1 MLNAIMTGVSLF
13 NAVKGNKRA
22 DAADDRQSALTS
34 AEIARNNKIMEL
46 YGEGSSEMKSTMDG
60 LLGEFGDYA
69 QVSPENFVALR
80 DYFSEA
86 RKSEELQ
93 NDNEV
98 YSQDNIARSGGA
110 TTFDMAPQI
119 DAVAQKFI
127 DARMANTGRAIDE
140 NMSRQT
146 AELMSRG
153 MDNSTLDVQLRRSAA
168 DMKAQAY
175 NQAMLDGVNDALT
188 YVQGVQGVSS
198 NEQLMDLSERRFGQN
213 LIQNSD
219 AMVNNS
225 ALADYQTGN
234 SVMNDQS
241 SMYTDYAARMGEL
254 KASPYK
260 FAADGQTSAGFGN
273 ALSASNNFAERA
285 NNNAN
290 DAGGSFGT
298 WLDRLTGYN
307 DRKTIK

>member
-13 NAVKGNKRA
+13 NAVKGNNRA
-22 DAADDRQSALTS
+22 DAAASEQSALTS
-34 AEIARNNKIMEL
+34 AEIARNNKIMDL

-60 LLGEFGDYA
+60 LLGEFGDFA
-69 QVSPENFVALR
+69 QVSPDNFVALR
-80 DYFSEA
+80 DYFSDA
-86 RKSEELQ
+86 RKAEELQ
-93 NDNEV
+93 NSNEV
-98 YSQDNIARSGGA
+98 YNQDNIARAGGA
-110 TTFDMAPQI
+110 STFDMAPQF

-127 DARMANTGRAIDE
+127 DARMENVGRAIDE
-140 NMSRQT
+140 NMSRSQ
-146 AELMSRG
+146 ADMYARG

-175 NQAMLDGVNDALT
+175 NKAMLDGVNDALT

-213 LIQNSD
+213 LIQNKD
-219 AMVNNS
+219 AMVNS
-225 ALADYQTGN
+225 SVLSDYQTGN

-241 SMYTDYAARMGEL
+241 SMYTDYASRMGDIA
-254 KASPYK
+254 ASPYK
-260 FAADGQTSAGFGN
+260 FAADGQTAASFGN
-273 ALSASNNFAERA
+273 ALTSSNSFADRA
-285 NNNAN
+285 NKNAN

-307 DRKTIK
+307 DRKTIT